1 MIDLPRM
8 ACRRRLATSTIV
20 VLLMVASSLTA
31 AYAQNATQRSSFV
44 GNTFSNGHIVIEI
57 QPSAVT
63 VLDSSGRNVIGQ
75 LDWEIQT
82 DISGNW
88 QPLPWDSPRS
98 MAIEDVGA
106 VHRVTLKDTVG
117 SGQLLVSIYFEAKPT
132 DAPYVPLRMPVDIQ
146 ELSGLNSY
154 RLVWHL
160 NTLATSSVSSFQ
172 FRRTTTSD
180 GTPLS
185 GLLPAGHNMTRSP
198 SGENSMVGLAQDGKT
213 VLIGLNWD
221 AALGYYQGAVLS
233 PSNTGTATDV
243 TFGSFTLSTGQMFHL
258 PACPCPDG
266 GGGGGGSTTYF
277 YGHVYI
283 AGTTTGIYGATVNIG
298 GLTYI
303 TDSTGYY
310 IITVPAGGTYNAIAT
325 AFGYCQS
332 TASLTVSIY
341 AAQYHDFSLSIWDTA
356 AFEPHGY
363 VCGPVSSANTGWYNL
378 RNDYGSMSPSVIYSR
393 STSSNSISIV
403 TTSSGETGAPTS
415 TPSGDSKMIRMY
427 GSDDSPY
434 GNGYAYTYF
443 YLKNVN
449 IPLSSPM
456 YLAFNIYSYTTP
468 YNNGHVSVDAHF
480 TDGSNLR
487 DNVIDGNH
495 YVTDNFGHR
504 IHPALEQL
512 VSFPYERPG
521 CCVIYPGGWIRVVA
535 DLTEIRYKTIDYL
548 MVAYDNGQTG
558 GTGQSGSIF
567 QAYFDDIRFIMPNL
581 PANTINGG
589 FEGSLYGWGAAGT
602 SGEAPRLSSGPCNG
616 NTADSRVC
624 TSAEGSQSVLIGPDP
639 KYTGPAAGDSYLV
652 QTFRVPNDPKFLGP
666 SLTFSSAIATLQ
678 TCACT
683 TNDWA
688 SVTLR
693 DRTTLQ
699 DVILLKTV
707 GTYITC
713 TSCLPDGVGWTTT
726 TFRIDSL
733 KGHLLWLI
741 INVHNDASGL
751 NTWAWFDGIRIVPL
765 GMTITENSPS
775 AARVKLDP
783 SVYRGTSDTKI
794 ISGSFSSTS
803 TTSVVNG
810 NAGIQVGIDLRNFSE
825 ASNSPI
831 PDDIQMATSINAW
844 ASGGTSSDN
853 SGNTWGPYFIKDA
866 SLTVT
871 VTLVSGDNHFS
882 VTYVET
888 WGFNLNPVAG
898 FDQVEATIIALG
910 VLLLPFDALSL
921 IIPVLAIPTFVAGTT
936 LTGADVV
943 YNSQHTAGTNGPS
956 PSQTQNWAFPSG
968 PCNAFGCP
976 PPPFRSNPL
985 AGGTAYSTVYLGGVA
1000 SAGGIYDINVQGKA
1014 DIGQDYCSTNGCF
1027 TSAFPI
1033 STSYDLTVWTV
1044 TDVSPVAS
1052 FTASTYQPYPNN
1064 TVTFDASNSY
1074 DPDGYLTSYHWDFGD
1089 GTTGSGQTVSH
1100 VYKYAGGDTV
1110 TLTVTDNAG
1119 LTASQS
1125 QQVVVQHCC

>member
-1 MIDLPRM
+1 M
-8 ACRRRLATSTIV
+8 
-20 VLLMVASSLTA
+20 ASSSLLAATIHPVNAASPPALDGTA
-31 AYAQNATQRSSFV
+31 AV
-44 GNTFSNGHIVIEI
+44 GCSHYTNSCTAPITTSHSNDIIIVYTIESLDLAGPCTFSVSDTAGLTWNYRGGVAGRADGSYGSTPRDQIGEFWAR
-57 QPSAVT
+57 SAG
-63 VLDSSGRNVIGQ
+63 VLASDSITES
-75 LDWEIQT
+75 
-82 DISGNW
+82 ISGCADTKYGYGGEYNGF
-88 QPLPWDSPRS
+88 QAFGVSGANYNNPFDPNTSLPGTANAYSNTPS
-98 MAIEDVGA
+98 
-106 VHRVTLKDTVG
+106 VTISTSSSNDMIISAAQQTSYGTLTPG
-117 SGQLLVSIYFEAKPT
+117 SGFTSITPNT
-132 DAPYVPLRMPVDIQ
+132 DYELAASPVTN
-146 ELSGLNSY
+146 LSVTWGD
-154 RLVWHL
+154 
-160 NTLATSSVSSFQ
+160 TATWYWEMM
-172 FRRTTTSD
+172 
-180 GTPLS
+180 
-185 GLLPAGHNMTRSP
+185 A
-198 SGENSMVGLAQDGKT
+198 
-213 VLIGLNWD
+213 D
-221 AALGYYQGAVLS
+221 AIQGAAAS
-233 PSNTGTATDV
+233 TAAT
-243 TFGSFTLSTGQMFHL
+243 
-258 PACPCPDG
+258 
-266 GGGGGGSTTYF
+266 F
-277 YGHVYI
+277 YGHVYV

-298 GLTYI
+298 GTSI
-303 TDSTGYY
+303 VTDSSGYY
-310 IITVPAGGTYNAIAT
+310 TITFPTGGTYNAVTT
-325 AFGYCQS
+325 AFGYCQY
-332 TASLTVSIY
+332 TASLTVANGVTQNY
-341 AAQYHDFSLSIWDTA
+341 DFPLSIWDTA

-363 VCGPVSSANTGWYNL
+363 VCGPVSNANPGWYNL
-378 RNDYGSMSPSVIYSR
+378 RNDYGSMSPFVIYSH

-434 GNGYAYTYF
+434 SNGYAYTYF

-558 GTGQSGSIF
+558 GTGQAGSIF
-567 QAYFDDIRFIMPNL
+567 RVYFDDIRLIMPNL
-581 PANTINGG
+581 SANTINGG

-602 SGEAPRLSSGPCNG
+602 SGEAPQLSSGPCNG

-624 TSAEGSQSVLIGPDP
+624 TSAEGSQSVLMGPSP
-639 KYTGPAAGDSYLV
+639 KYTGSAAGDSYLV
-652 QTFRVPNDPKFLGP
+652 QTFRVPNDPKFLSP

-678 TCACT
+678 TCSCT

-693 DRTTLQ
+693 DRTALQ
-699 DVILLKTV
+699 DVVVLKTV
-707 GTYITC
+707 GTYVTC
-713 TSCLPDGVGWTTT
+713 TSCLPDGVGWTKTT
-726 TFRIDSL
+726 YSINSL

-751 NTWAWFDGIRIVPL
+751 NTWAWFDGIRIVPQ

-775 AARVKLDP
+775 AAWVKLDP

-803 TTSVVNG
+803 TTSFVNG
-810 NAGIQVGIDLRNFSE
+810 NAGIQVGIDLRNFAE
-825 ASNSPI
+825 TSNSPI
-831 PDDIQMATSINAW
+831 PDDMQMATSINAW

-871 VTLVSGDNHFS
+871 VTLVSGDNHFA

-898 FDQVEATIIALG
+898 FDQVQATITALG

-921 IIPVLAIPTFVAGTT
+921 IIPALAIPTFVAGTI
-936 LTGADVV
+936 LTGGDVL
-943 YNSQHTAGTNGPS
+943 YNSQQTAGTNGPS

-985 AGGTAYSTVYLGGVA
+985 AGGTAYSTVYLGGV
-1000 SAGGIYDINVQGKA
+1000 SGAGGVYDIKVQGKA

-1033 STSYDLTVWTV
+1033 STSYDLTVWTI
-1044 TDVSPVAS
+1044 TDAPPVAS
-1052 FTASTYQPYPNN
+1052 FSASTLAPYPGT
-1064 TVTFDASNSY
+1064 TVNFNAVNSY

-1110 TLTVTDNAG
+1110 VLTVTDNAG
-1119 LTASQS
+1119 LTNQVS